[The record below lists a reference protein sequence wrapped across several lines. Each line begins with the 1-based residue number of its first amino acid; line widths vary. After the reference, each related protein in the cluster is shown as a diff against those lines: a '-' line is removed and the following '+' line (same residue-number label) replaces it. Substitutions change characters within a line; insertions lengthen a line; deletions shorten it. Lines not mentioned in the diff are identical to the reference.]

1 MDSILIKPKD
11 EKELRY
17 FLELLEKTEV
27 QYRQISQEATDEF
40 ELAMM
45 IKDKTINTAGII
57 RQDTGVSNLSK
68 VKKSMLEQSEQ
79 DITDKLIVTEL
90 KIQHE
95 EDEWLNQ

>member
-11 EKELRY
+11 QQELEY
-17 FLELLEKTEV
+17 FQELLQNIQADYK
-27 QYRQISQEATDEF
+27 QISQEATDEF

-45 IKDKTINTAGII
+45 IKDKTIESAGII
-57 RQDTGVSNLSK
+57 RQDSGVSNLSK
-68 VKKSMLEQSEQ
+68 VKKSMLEQSEE
-79 DITDKLIVTEL
+79 DIKNKLIVTEL